1 METARRKI
9 CIITGTRAEWGLL
22 ETIARQLRDRK
33 DTQLQI
39 VATNMHLDPRYGH
52 TVDEI
57 EAGGYRVDARVAMA
71 SDDDSRTARIKAMG
85 QCMNGMADAFAAL
98 KPDLAVI
105 LGDRY
110 EMLAVASAALMS
122 GIPIAHLHGGE
133 ITNGAID
140 DSIRHAITKM
150 ASLHLTSTEGHRRRV
165 IRMGEAP
172 DRVINTG
179 AIGVYNAINEPVMS
193 LTELEKSL
201 GGMKVD
207 RRTVI
212 VTFHAATLDPAD
224 PADRF
229 AALLEALDRQED
241 VNVIMTYPNN
251 DRQGRRLIAMIEE
264 YAAARRGRV
273 LAVPTLGKRRYL
285 SALRYAGAVVGNSS
299 SGIIEVPSAGIP
311 TVDIGI
317 RQQGREASEA
327 VIHCGDSADEISGA
341 IRLALSP
348 EGRERAARAANP
360 YGGPDT
366 LKKIIDA
373 LTLTPLEA
381 LRTKTFY
388 DING

>member
-1 METARRKI
+1 
-9 CIITGTRAEWGLL
+9 
-22 ETIARQLRDRK
+22 
-33 DTQLQI
+33 
-39 VATNMHLDPRYGH
+39 
-52 TVDEI
+52 
-57 EAGGYRVDARVAMA
+57 
-71 SDDDSRTARIKAMG
+71 
-85 QCMNGMADAFAAL
+85 
-98 KPDLAVI
+98 
-105 LGDRY
+105 
-110 EMLAVASAALMS
+110 MS
-122 GIPIAHLHGGE
+122 GTPIAHLHGGE

-193 LTELEKSL
+193 LTELENSL

-348 EGRERAARAANP
+348 EGRARAARAANP

>member
-193 LTELEKSL
+193 LTELENSL

-251 DRQGRRLIAMIEE
+251 DRQGRRLIAMIGE

>member
-193 LTELEKSL
+193 LTELGNSL

>member
-193 LTELEKSL
+193 LTELENSL